1 MSAGILLL
9 FAPRSMFPLQ
19 PAFFQCRALVFQFFL
34 NIFQEDVLTWRQNT
48 DKFHGGGWGR
58 GDVGINC
65 LSLLYLVIIIY

>member
-48 DKFHGGGWGR
+48 DKFHGGGGGGEGGMLGLIVCHYYIW
-58 GDVGINC
+58 
-65 LSLLYLVIIIY
+65 L